1 MTAPGPRRLALIR
14 IVHSQAE
21 LGSLR
26 EDVRR
31 ALVAHSGEQ
40 GWVEHVSRIDAFW
53 QGLRERIL
61 ALDLDWKQVVLYQ
74 DSLPTGPT
82 AMAVLYDLAVQG
94 SLNHK
99 LVAELVDRGAR
110 VEGTEDINMLLEEV
124 EAVKS
129 GTMTSE
135 KSADLIARRD
145 SFIADR
151 VDLTLNPGETGLLF
165 LGLAHDVLR
174 YLPADIILISDL
186 SAAADGGAA

>member
-1 MTAPGPRRLALIR
+1 MAGDIRRLALIR

-31 ALVAHSGEQ
+31 AVVAQAGEQ
-40 GWVEHVSRIDAFW
+40 GWVERVARIDAFW
-53 QGLRERIL
+53 RGLRERIL
-61 ALDLDWKQVVLYQ
+61 ALDLDWKRTVVYQ

-82 AMAVLYDLAVQG
+82 AMAVVYDLAAQG

-99 LVAELVDRGAR
+99 LVAELAERGAR
-110 VEGTEDINMLLEEV
+110 VEGTEDIHLLLEEV

-129 GTMTSE
+129 GTLTDE
-135 KSADLIARRD
+135 KSADLVARRD
-145 SFIADR
+145 MFIAGR
-151 VDLTLNPGETGLLF
+151 VGETLNRGETGLLF

-174 YLPADIILISDL
+174 YLPADIALINDL
-186 SAAADGGAA
+186 TAAAGEGGA